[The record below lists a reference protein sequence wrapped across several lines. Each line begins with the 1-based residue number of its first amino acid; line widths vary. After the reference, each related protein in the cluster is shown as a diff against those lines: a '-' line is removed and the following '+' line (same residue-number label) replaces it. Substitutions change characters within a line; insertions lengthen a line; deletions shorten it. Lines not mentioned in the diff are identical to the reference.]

1 MLMRILCD
9 DSFGRTSRTP
19 LFRKSCRDIV
29 NTMNVS
35 EAELTFGPATDP
47 LGVDVALPT
56 SIKAGYLERCGT
68 YCPTPFR
75 RLHVVFWYC

>member
-1 MLMRILCD
+1 MLMQTSCD
-9 DSFGRTSRTP
+9 DSFGRTSPTP

-47 LGVDVALPT
+47 QGVDVALPT

-68 YCPTPFR
+68 YSPTPNG